1 MKKILCSLLVFIL
14 VVGVATGCSCS
25 KKDEKTNTKNS
36 TVLDDNAN
44 VDIKDTKVD
53 GLNIT
58 DFVVVFEDG
67 MSEISFTIENNNEAS
82 VNHNEIECNI
92 YDKNKELLYSF
103 TEPVG
108 VLEAMDETMIEHRVN
123 LDLTKAAEVEYVF
136 K

>member
-1 MKKILCSLLVFIL
+1 MKKVVYSLLALIL
-14 VVGVATGCSCS
+14 VFGVATGCSCS
-25 KKDEKTNTKNS
+25 KKEEKNGQKDS
-36 TVLDDNAN
+36 TVLDENAN

-53 GLNIT
+53 GLDIT

-67 MSEISFTIENNNEAS
+67 ISEISFTIENNNEEAA
-82 VNHNEIECNI
+82 NRNEIECNI
-92 YDKNKELLYSF
+92 YDKNKEQLYSF